1 MHHNQWSDFF
11 LAISGRVRTVG
22 LLIFWPVFCLLAIW
36 GPKCP
41 ASSGRLSLSSS
52 KVHGSLPMASWAHFL
67 FDSPESL
74 KKRLL
79 LEVVSA
85 MTFVSQN

>member
-36 GPKCP
+36 PEM
-41 ASSGRLSLSSS
+41 SS
-52 KVHGSLPMASWAHFL
+52 KFWQVIPQQFKGAWFTPNGFL
-67 FDSPESL
+67 GAF
-74 KKRLL
+74 
-79 LEVVSA
+79 
-85 MTFVSQN
+85 FV